1 LSVGRFAASAPLAG
15 RSPALAADAARR
27 VKSRRPD

>member
-1 LSVGRFAASAPLAG
+1 LSSGRFAASAPLAG
-15 RSPALAADAARR
+15 LRPAPAAPAAGR